1 MSFLSARVARA
12 RLTASAAATQRVRE
26 LRAAGVDIVALTQGE
41 PDFNTP
47 DHIIEAAY
55 RAMHAGQTHY
65 TPVDGTPE
73 LKAAIV
79 EKFHRDVLRPAFDP
93 VLAVEFLDDRSLQLG
108 RSVDRRVVRL
118 PRVHRAVRGLDDVIR
133 RVEIGLTLRQSHDVH
148 AGGAQLANALCRRRG
163 GGEP

>member
-1 MSFLSARVARA
+1 MGFLSARVARA

-55 RAMHAGQTHY
+55 RAMHAGHTHY
-65 TPVDGTPE
+65 TPVDGIPE

-79 EKFHRDVLRPAFDP
+79 EKFRRENGIECRPENISVGAGSEGAACQDR
-93 VLAVEFLDDRSLQLG
+93 LASLGNQD
-108 RSVDRRVVRL
+108 S
-118 PRVHRAVRGLDDVIR
+118 
-133 RVEIGLTLRQSHDVH
+133 
-148 AGGAQLANALCRRRG
+148 
-163 GGEP
+163 